1 MNYSKELLKIANMLQ
16 KIGEDQQDSE
26 EQADSGDQQE
36 DSNQAD
42 SNSDQQDN
50 SDEQTDSQ
58 DNQDDSTDQQDS
70 GEQADS
76 QDNQDDSTDQQD
88 SSEQTDKQDSG
99 NNQEQFDSQLTQV
112 ITDLSTQMNN
122 LKYDIENMK
131 NVVMTKSQVDNA
143 DLNTTVLSNNQLMRK
158 QAFLNIMDQL
168 NDVADAFMHTNP
180 HISSKIDNIMD
191 SLRFY
196 DKAI

>member
-26 EQADSGDQQE
+26 EQADSGDQQDQQNQNQQDSDSDQADSKQ
-36 DSNQAD
+36 DSNQQQND
-42 SNSDQQDN
+42 S
-50 SDEQTDSQ
+50 
-58 DNQDDSTDQQDS
+58 DS
-70 GEQADS
+70 GS
-76 QDNQDDSTDQQD
+76 NQDNQDDSTDQQD